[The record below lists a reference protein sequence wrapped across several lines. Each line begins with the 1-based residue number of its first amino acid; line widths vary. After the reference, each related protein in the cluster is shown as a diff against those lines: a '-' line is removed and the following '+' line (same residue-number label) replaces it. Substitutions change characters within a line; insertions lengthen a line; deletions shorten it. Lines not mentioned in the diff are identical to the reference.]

1 MKFSLTQKNAKK
13 CFLIIKMSFVSVGIV
28 LPESGEETSWTAIDR
43 EEYVSDMKMDRKA
56 AETQLEADAPRIDLQ
71 IREKDSSSVRV
82 RDGRIFHQLLR
93 EVVSDDVCDGAIACC
108 TQTVMAHPLCA
119 LHRVLPDDWI
129 VMNSK
134 HPLRVRVQLLSGR
147 RIKVRT
153 SKRLSVVRQDGLN
166 RFTNMRDIRIVV
178 EYDSGAESVFV
189 GIA

>member
-1 MKFSLTQKNAKK
+1 
-13 CFLIIKMSFVSVGIV
+13 MSFVSVGIV